1 MSIIEQAA
9 RRLEELRKAGVDVP
23 WGAGEGKAAEGRTGE
38 GPGGD
43 ARLSR
48 KERRSRGR
56 GRPEGLAAAGVE
68 AAETA
73 GRTSQAVELNLDA
86 LRSAGIVL
94 PGDPRSELADEM
106 RVIKRPLI
114 RNMQAAEAPPR
125 ANLVLVTSALPG
137 EGKTFIAIN
146 LAMSLAMEL
155 DKQVLLV
162 DADVVRSSLIARL
175 GLTPGRGLLDLL
187 NDPALEPADVLLRT
201 NVPKL
206 SLLPAG
212 TPCVNSTE
220 LLASTAMD
228 QLLDELSG
236 RYPDR
241 IVVFDAPPLLPTT
254 ECQVLAT
261 RVGQVVMA
269 VAAEQTPQSAVT
281 QAFAAL
287 ESCPVVLSVLN
298 KCTTPALV
306 KSYGYGG
313 YGYGY

>member
-23 WGAGEGKAAEGRTGE
+23 WGAGEGKPGE
-38 GPGGD
+38 GASSDGRP
-43 ARLSR
+43 SR
-48 KERRSRGR
+48 KEQRRARGR
-56 GRPEGLAAAGVE
+56 GRPEGLGAAAGIE
-68 AAETA
+68 GAAESG
-73 GRTSQAVELNLDA
+73 GRSSQAVELNLDA
-86 LRSAGIVL
+86 LRTAGILL

-114 RNMQAAEAPPR
+114 RNMQAGAEAPAR

-155 DKQVLLV
+155 DRQVLLV
-162 DADVVRSSLIARL
+162 DADVVRSSLIGRL

-201 NVPKL
+201 NIPKL
-206 SLLPAG
+206 TLLPAG

-220 LLASTAMD
+220 LLASPAMD
-228 QLLDELSG
+228 QLLDELSS